1 MEPEGSTIRVTV
13 RTMTRAVATLALS
26 VTLVG
31 SPVASLYCDNSTP
44 AAMACCR
51 NKAPECNQPGT
62 SDDCCRTPVEKD
74 VFAGSSPQ
82 LTGKPQWTSVIS
94 FDALVPSAPS
104 AVALASS
111 LRPRFSHRTSW
122 ADLAPPPLSILRV

>member
-1 MEPEGSTIRVTV
+1 
-13 RTMTRAVATLALS
+13 MTRAVATLALS

-74 VFAGSSPQ
+74 VFASEF
-82 LTGKPQWTSVIS
+82 VIR
-94 FDALVPSAPS
+94 AYRAG
-104 AVALASS
+104 
-111 LRPRFSHRTSW
+111 
-122 ADLAPPPLSILRV
+122 LRVREIPVRVLEKRTPSINLVRRVPNVLKSLAKLTWAIRVKG